1 VRSWAS
7 QAEDVLVGQQ
17 IAPGGSAGLLEEGGT
32 LMLDFGTLPPEV
44 NSSRMFAGPGS
55 GPIMAAASAW
65 QAIASQLDSVARGYA
80 AVILGL
86 QGETWSGSA
95 STAMADAAQPYVEWL
110 ATAAAKAE
118 ETAGQARAAGGA
130 YESAY
135 AATVPPALVTAN
147 RARYVALVTANIF
160 GQNTTQ
166 IAATEAEYAEMW
178 AQDAAAMYNYAA
190 SSSAATT
197 LTPFSEPPQTTT
209 AAAQSAQAA
218 AVTQAVGSS
227 TASNSQSTL
236 SQLLA
241 ALPQQLQTLATAG
254 SSGSTASL
262 SSLWSSFITGVT
274 DFDHLVDPGIYGAAI
289 ARTFFSG
296 GSFQLASARSAI
308 QNLPKVAEG
317 DAGAPAAKAQSF
329 VLAGV
334 GRAAPIGGLS
344 VPQTWASATPVASA
358 VEQPQWM
365 SEMDLGAVPASADT
379 TVASTAGAGPMV
391 GMSPAAG
398 PYARA
403 SVNNV
408 LRVAPRRF
416 TMPRPALGG

>member
-1 VRSWAS
+1 
-7 QAEDVLVGQQ
+7 
-17 IAPGGSAGLLEEGGT
+17 
-32 LMLDFGTLPPEV
+32 MLDFGALPPEV
-44 NSSRMFAGPGS
+44 NSSRMYAGAGS
-55 GPIMAAASAW
+55 GPIMASASAW
-65 QAIASQLDSVARGYA
+65 QAIASQLDSVARGYT

-86 QGETWSGSA
+86 QGETWSGNA

-166 IAATEAEYAEMW
+166 IAATEAEYAQMW

-190 SSSAATT
+190 SSSAATM
-197 LTPFSEPPQTTT
+197 LTPFTEPPQTTN
-209 AAAQSAQAA
+209 AAAQPAQAA

-227 TASNSQSTL
+227 TASNSPSTL

-241 ALPQQLQTLATAG
+241 ALPQQLQSLATAG

-262 SSLWSSFITGVT
+262 SSLWSTFITDVT

-308 QNLPKVAEG
+308 QNLPKIAEG
-317 DAGAPAAKAQSF
+317 DAGAPAARAQSF

-358 VEQPQWM
+358 VEEPQWM

>member
-1 VRSWAS
+1 
-7 QAEDVLVGQQ
+7 
-17 IAPGGSAGLLEEGGT
+17 
-32 LMLDFGTLPPEV
+32 MLDFGALPPEV
-44 NSSRMFAGPGS
+44 NSSRMYAGPGS

-65 QAIASQLDSVARGYA
+65 QAIASQLDSVARGYT

-95 STAMADAAQPYVEWL
+95 SAAMADAAQPYVDWI

-118 ETAGQARAAGGA
+118 ETAGQARAAGAA
-130 YESAY
+130 YENAY
-135 AATVPPALVTAN
+135 AATVAPALVTAN
-147 RARYVALVTANIF
+147 RAWYAALVAANIF

-166 IAATEAEYAEMW
+166 IAAAEAEYAEMW

-190 SSSAATT
+190 SSAAATT

-209 AAAQSAQAA
+209 AAAQPGQAA
-218 AVTQAVGSS
+218 AVAQAVGSS
-227 TASNSQSTL
+227 TASNAQSTL
-236 SQLLA
+236 SQLLS
-241 ALPQQLQTLATAG
+241 ALPQELQSLATAG
-254 SSGSTASL
+254 SSASTTSPL
-262 SSLWSSFITGVT
+262 SSLWTTFIDDVT
-274 DFDHLVDPGIYGAAI
+274 DLDHLSQPGVYGAAI

-296 GSFQLASARSAI
+296 GSYQLAAARTAV
-308 QNLPKVAEG
+308 QGTGLPKIAPG
-317 DAGAPAAKAQSF
+317 DAAVPAAKAQSLVPQGVRGP

-358 VEQPQWM
+358 VEEPQWM

-379 TVASTAGAGPMV
+379 TVGTTAGAGPMV
-391 GMSPAAG
+391 GMSPA
-398 PYARA
+398 PSPWART

-416 TMPRPALGG
+416 TMPRPVSGG